1 MIDYSLALRAS
12 NPSEKDSAKKVF
24 GNAQQREVLTLA
36 DFARHI
42 SQHGSVY
49 DRSTIVGCI
58 TAVVDCLREE
68 LLNGNAVS
76 LGELGKFYVTLSTEG
91 VEDATE
97 FNPNTHV
104 TSVNVRWDK
113 GSNFSNLKDD
123 ASFRLV
129 STRKEQAAALKAEKQ
144 GLNEVIS
151 NGGTSGG
158 NSGGNQGG
166 SGTGDPGDVTP

>member
-1 MIDYSLALRAS
+1 MIDYSLALRVT
-12 NPSEKDSAKKVF
+12 NPSEKDSAKRVF

-42 SQHGSVY
+42 SQHGSIY

-104 TSVNVRWDK
+104 HSVNVRWDK

-129 STRKEQAAALKAEKQ
+129 STRKEQAAAIKAEKE
-144 GLNEVIS
+144 GLNQEM
-151 NGGTSGG
+151 GTGS
-158 NSGGNQGG
+158 SSSGG
-166 SGTGDPGDVTP
+166 SGSGDPGDVNP

>member
-1 MIDYSLALRAS
+1 MIDYSLALRVA

-24 GNAQQREVLTLA
+24 GNAQQREVLNLA

-42 SQHGSVY
+42 SQHGSIY

-97 FNPNTHV
+97 FNPNSHV
-104 TSVNVRWDK
+104 TAVNVRWDK
-113 GSNFSNLKDD
+113 GTNFSNLKDD
-123 ASFRLV
+123 ATFRLV
-129 STRKEQAAALKAEKQ
+129 NTRKEQAAAIKAEKEA
-144 GLNEVIS
+144 LNEELG
-151 NGGTSGG
+151 NGGSSGG
-158 NSGGNQGG
+158 NSGGSG
-166 SGTGDPGDVTP
+166 SGDPGDVTP